1 MRVTPILYILA
12 SLVNVSVATS
22 CPESDGSTLET
33 NLGSFHVQC
42 GADRP
47 GGDMPNS
54 PVWTPSF
61 DDCIYQCDHDDM
73 CRGALWSPG
82 SPGACYLKSDLK
94 TAVYNPNIW
103 AAINPLSECPTYN
116 GTNQDIALNT
126 IYTVECYQDRIGGDM
141 PNSPVWTPTF
151 HACMEACEGNSGC
164 VDISWIP
171 PTGSGNGVCYMKNE
185 LKTGFVNSAVW
196 GARRWSVCPDMDG
209 QPWEDG
215 CGAWYQ
221 VECFMDRFGGVM
233 APSPVTT
240 HSFEMCVYLCG
251 QNPNCVDI
259 SWEQGYPAGTCW
271 LKSSVGEAS
280 QNMGVYGARQ
290 LSPCTEMLPVYTN
303 L

>member
-1 MRVTPILYILA
+1 MHIINRAYLGYIHYMHSNHEYFWRVYELNEYLA
-12 SLVNVSVATS
+12 KICMHSL
-22 CPESDGSTLET
+22 L
-33 NLGSFHVQC
+33 
-42 GADRP
+42 RP
-47 GGDMPNS
+47 
-54 PVWTPSF
+54 
-61 DDCIYQCDHDDM
+61 
-73 CRGALWSPG
+73 L
-82 SPGACYLKSDLK
+82 
-94 TAVYNPNIW
+94 
-103 AAINPLSECPTYN
+103 
-116 GTNQDIALNT
+116 
-126 IYTVECYQDRIGGDM
+126 
-141 PNSPVWTPTF
+141 PVWTPTF
-151 HACMEACEGNSGC
+151 QACMEACESNTGC

-171 PTGSGNGVCYMKNE
+171 PTGAGNGVCYMKNE
-185 LKTGFVNSAVW
+185 LNTGFVNSAVW
-196 GARRWSVCPDMDG
+196 GARRWSVCPNMDG

-240 HSFEMCVYLCG
+240 HSFEMCIYLCG

-280 QNMGVYGARQ
+280 QNMDVYGARQ